1 MTVEQR
7 LEERCA
13 FLAAMKGVETCK
25 DVALC
30 RQDLVNSLIHLYPR
44 DVDAETLLREF
55 TTFIEGLST
64 EQLERVVVWAGPNMD
79 LPHHES
85 LQEEISERVQH
96 FRAFLFANS
105 LDRANPPALITIA
118 KSSGDEFLPPHQA
131 DSVLKAVLTVLE
143 HVFGPLDHRVIEYD
157 AAEDGDVE

>member
-105 LDRANPPALITIA
+105 LDRANPP
-118 KSSGDEFLPPHQA
+118 